1 LNSLERSGAI
11 WIGPLAHL
19 ARGQSGSGSI
29 MSLVS
34 PAFFAFLAVTVIA
47 FNLSAS
53 VTYRRLV
60 MGVANAVFIASYV
73 DNVSELLPLLAFLLL
88 GYAGLEAVRLRQTGA
103 SLAAGIIVVLAVYIF
118 LKRFTFIEPLARL
131 PFPYL
136 IVGLSYILFRVLQV
150 MVDAR
155 SGSLPGRIGPFAFF
169 RYTCN
174 FLCFVSGPIQRYQD
188 FATMDGLDAVSLD
201 AGRVYA
207 AFSRIVTGYLKF
219 VVIAA
224 SANYFFMAASVQL
237 FGAAPLG
244 VLQLSMAYGACV
256 AAYTAYL
263 YSNFSGYMDI
273 VIGIGLLLGQVLP
286 ENFNQPF
293 TARSFLEFWQ
303 RWHMTLSEWFKL
315 YLFNPFLM
323 FLMTRFTAPALT
335 AYLGVAAFF
344 VTFLVMGVWHGT
356 TFVFVIYG
364 LLMGA
369 GASINKLWQ
378 IACAAWLGKKRYRAL
393 TQTTAYMYV
402 ARGITIAYFAVALTC
417 LWVPELPQFL
427 DLSRRL
433 GVSGVGGA
441 FVLLALGFAATT
453 LILDSVS
460 AWISARG
467 GGLRALSAS
476 FVYKNLSL
484 AIRILA
490 VLAIASLFSAPPDFV
505 YKAF

>member
-1 LNSLERSGAI
+1 
-11 WIGPLAHL
+11 
-19 ARGQSGSGSI
+19 
-29 MSLVS
+29 MSFVS
-34 PAFFAFLAVTVIA
+34 PIFFAFLAITVFA
-47 FNLSAS
+47 FHLNTS
-53 VTYRRLV
+53 VAYRRLV
-60 MGVANAVFIASYV
+60 MAVANAVFIASYV
-73 DNVSELLPLLAFLLL
+73 NNVSELLPLLAFLLL
-88 GYAGLEAVRLRQTGA
+88 GYAGLEAVRRRQTSS
-103 SLAAGIIVVLAVYIF
+103 SLAAGIVVVLAVYIF

-155 SGSLPGRIGPFAFF
+155 SGSLPDRIGPLAFF

-188 FATMDGLDAVSLD
+188 FATMDGLDAVRLD
-201 AGRVYA
+201 ADRVYE
-207 AFSRIVTGYLKF
+207 AFSRIVTGYFKF

-224 SANYFFMAASVQL
+224 VANYFFMSFSPQL

-244 VLQLSMAYGACV
+244 PFKLSLLYGFCV

-263 YSNFSGYMDI
+263 YFNFSGYMDI

-286 ENFNQPF
+286 ENFNRPF

-323 FLMTRFTAPALT
+323 FLMTRFPAPGLT

-344 VTFLVMGVWHGT
+344 VTFLVMGIWHGT
-356 TFVFVIYG
+356 TLVFVIYG

-369 GASINKLWQ
+369 GASLNKLWQ
-378 IACAAWLGKKRYRAL
+378 IACANRFGKKRYRAL
-393 TQTTAYMYV
+393 SQMTAYIYL
-402 ARGITIAYFAVALTC
+402 ARGLTFAYFAVALTC
-417 LWVPELPQFL
+417 LWVPELHQFL
-427 DLSRRL
+427 TLSKRL
-433 GVSGVGGA
+433 GITGTGGA
-441 FVLLALGFAATT
+441 FVLLALSFSAAA
-453 LILDSVS
+453 LILDSVV
-460 AWISARG
+460 AWFSSRG
-467 GGLRALSAS
+467 DGLRAVSEGL
-476 FVYKNLSL
+476 VYKNMSL

-490 VLAIASLFSAPPDFV
+490 MLVIASIFNAPADFV

>member
-1 LNSLERSGAI
+1 
-11 WIGPLAHL
+11 
-19 ARGQSGSGSI
+19 
-29 MSLVS
+29 MSFVS
-34 PAFFAFLAVTVIA
+34 PAFFAFLAVTVFA
-47 FNLSAS
+47 FHLNAS
-53 VTYRRLV
+53 VAYRRLV

-73 DNVSELLPLLAFLLL
+73 NNVSELLPLLAFLLL
-88 GYAGLEAVRLRQTGA
+88 GYAGLEAVRRRQTSS
-103 SLAAGIIVVLAVYIF
+103 SLAASIVVVLAVYIF

-150 MVDAR
+150 VVDAR

-188 FATMDGLDAVSLD
+188 FVTMDGVDAVRLDAD
-201 AGRVYA
+201 RVYE
-207 AFSRIVTGYLKF
+207 AFSRIVKGYFKF

-224 SANYFFMAASVQL
+224 TANYFFMSLSPQL
-237 FGAAPLG
+237 LGAAPLG
-244 VLQLSMAYGACV
+244 LFKLSLLYGFCV

-263 YSNFSGYMDI
+263 YFNFSGYMDI

-323 FLMTRFTAPALT
+323 FLMTRFSAPGLT

-356 TFVFVIYG
+356 TLVFVIYG

-369 GASINKLWQ
+369 GASLNKLWQ
-378 IACAAWLGKKRYRAL
+378 IACVDRLGKKHYRTL
-393 TQTTAYMYV
+393 SQTMAYVYF
-402 ARGITIAYFAVALTC
+402 ARGLTFAYFAVALTC
-417 LWVPELPQFL
+417 LWVPELPQYL
-427 DLSRRL
+427 TLSRRL
-433 GVSGVGGA
+433 GGFGVGIA
-441 FVLLALGFAATT
+441 FVLLTLGFAATT
-453 LILDSVS
+453 LILDSVA
-460 AWISARG
+460 AWFSTRG
-467 GGLRALSAS
+467 GGLRAVSESL
-476 FVYKNLSL
+476 VYKNMSL
-484 AIRILA
+484 AIQILA
-490 VLAIASLFSAPPDFV
+490 MLAIASLFNAPPDFV